1 MKEKFSKLINSKKFM
16 MTVSLLGLYLLSTGT
31 SWAVFSFIRGEP
43 GGALG
48 DPRSNIAE
56 LPKTEECPL
65 NGMYYSVPEREIWEE
80 RRPLTAI
87 IENHEEARPLSG
99 LHKADIVYEA
109 VAEGGITR
117 FLSVF
122 YCGVSAENVKIA
134 PVRSARIYYVNWATE
149 YGENPIFLHVGGAN
163 NNCLECPGGVKPY
176 GTIAKDVNA
185 IAELNSL
192 GWRYRGGNDFDN
204 HYDVDYPVIKRDVEL
219 FNQGVAWEHV
229 AYSETDLVY
238 EEAES
243 RDLKYRGPD
252 GNDWNEDYISWLFQD
267 DNPLSSPQ
275 ATNISF
281 EFWSNKPEYD
291 VEWKYDGATNSYLRY
306 NDSEALID
314 SVSGEHFSAKNI
326 VIQFVKERGPVDKEL
341 HMFYTTIGEGDALI
355 FHNGD
360 IIEASWE
367 KKTQTSRTVYYDEEG
382 KEIEFVRGPIW
393 IEAIPAGNDI
403 NY

>member
-1 MKEKFSKLINSKKFM
+1 MKEKILQLVDSKKFM
-16 MTVSLLGLYLLSTGT
+16 MVVSMLGLYLLSTGT
-31 SWAVFSFIRGEP
+31 SWAVFSFIKGEP
-43 GGALG
+43 GGVFG
-48 DPRSNIAE
+48 DPRSNISE

-80 RRPLTAI
+80 RRPLTVI
-87 IENHEEARPLSG
+87 IENHEDARPLSG

-122 YCGVSAENVKIA
+122 YCGASAENVKIA
-134 PVRSARIYYVNWATE
+134 PVRSARIYFVNWATE

-163 NNCLECPGGVKPY
+163 NSCLECPGGVKTY
-176 GTIAKDVNA
+176 GTIAKEVNA
-185 IAELNSL
+185 ISELESL

-204 HYDVDYPVIKRDVEL
+204 HYDINYPVIKRDVEL

-229 AYSETDLVY
+229 AYSETDLVF

-243 RDLKYRGPD
+243 RDLKFRGPD
-252 GNDWNEDYISWLFQD
+252 GNNWDDEFNSWLFQD
-267 DNPLSSPQ
+267 EKPLESPK
-275 ATNISF
+275 ASNISF
-281 EFWSNKPEYD
+281 EFWSNKPKYD
-291 VEWKYDGATNSYLRY
+291 VEWKYNKSTNSYLRY
-306 NDSEALID
+306 NNGEELVD
-314 SVSGEHFSAKNI
+314 SVGGEHFSAKNV
-326 VIQFVKERGPVDKEL
+326 VIQFIKERGPVDKEL

-360 IIEASWE
+360 IIEATWE
-367 KKTQTSRTVYYDEEG
+367 KETQTSRTVFYDEEG
-382 KEIEFVRGPIW
+382 DEIEFVRGPIW
-393 IEAIPAGNDI
+393 IEAVPTGNEI